1 MKKVIY
7 PKIGGP
13 ESIQIVEHTLD
24 DLASNQVK
32 VRVHRAG
39 INFADLMMR
48 QGLYGS
54 NPDFPFTPG
63 YEVSGEVMEYG
74 EHVNWIEKGQRVIAM
89 TGFGGYSE
97 EVIVDAKRIVP
108 IPDSISYDQAAAMPV
123 TYGTAY
129 HMLIYLGG
137 LKPGDSVLIHHAAG
151 GVGTAA
157 AQICQ
162 AFGAGLIIGTASKPK
177 KEFVESLGM
186 YFVDKDQDDFVEVC
200 KNLTEGKGVHQAIDP
215 VAGKHLMRSYNALR
229 NGGKLHCFGASSAV
243 PNERRSMIAA
253 FNMWRNTPKFNP
265 MDMMT
270 SNKSVFGVHMGRM
283 DDETIFEN
291 HLSDLG
297 KLMEQGKIKPIIDSV
312 WRFDEV
318 AEAQR
323 YIHNRKNKGKVLLD
337 FSPNKD

>member
-7 PKIGGP
+7 PKIGGTD
-13 ESIQIVEHTLD
+13 SIQIVEEKLD
-24 DLASNQVK
+24 LPKENQVK

-63 YEVSGEVMEYG
+63 YEASGEIIDLGKEIT
-74 EHVNWIEKGQRVIAM
+74 NLQLGQRVIAM

-97 EVIVDAKRIVP
+97 EVIVDSNRVVP
-108 IPDSISYDQAAAMPV
+108 IPDNISFDQAAAMPV

-129 HMLIYLGG
+129 HMLVHLGG
-137 LKPGDSVLIHHAAG
+137 LKKGDSVLIHHAAG

-162 AFGAGLIIGTASKPK
+162 AYGAGLIIGTASESK

-186 YFVDKDQDDFVEVC
+186 RFVNRDREDFVKVC
-200 KNLTEGKGVHQAIDP
+200 KDMTNGKGVHQAIDP

-243 PNERRSMIAA
+243 PNQKRSILAA
-253 FNMWRNTPKFNP
+253 IRMWINTPKFDP
-265 MDMMT
+265 IKMMN
-270 SNKSVFGVHMGRM
+270 SNKSLFGVHMGRLE
-283 DDETIFEN
+283 DEDIFAN
-291 HLSDLG
+291 HLAELG
-297 KLMEQGKIKPIIDSV
+297 ELMNQGKINPIIDSV
-312 WRFDEV
+312 WRFEKV
-318 AEAQR
+318 ADAQMHM
-323 YIHNRKNKGKVLLD
+323 HNRKNKGKVLLD
-337 FSPNKD
+337 FSPE

>member
-7 PKIGGP
+7 PKIGGTD
-13 ESIQIVEHTLD
+13 SIQIVEEKLD
-24 DLASNQVK
+24 LPKENQVK

-63 YEVSGEVMEYG
+63 YEASGEIIDLGKEIT
-74 EHVNWIEKGQRVIAM
+74 NLQLGQRVIAM

-97 EVIVDAKRIVP
+97 EVIVDSNRVVP
-108 IPDSISYDQAAAMPV
+108 IPDNISFDQAAAMPV

-129 HMLIYLGG
+129 HMLVHLGG
-137 LKPGDSVLIHHAAG
+137 LKKGDSVLIHHAAG

-162 AFGAGLIIGTASKPK
+162 AYGAGLIIGTASESK

-186 YFVDKDQDDFVEVC
+186 RFVNRDREDFVKVC
-200 KNLTEGKGVHQAIDP
+200 KDMTNGKGVHQAIDP

-243 PNERRSMIAA
+243 PNQKRSILAA
-253 FNMWRNTPKFNP
+253 IRMWINTPKFDP
-265 MDMMT
+265 IKMMN
-270 SNKSVFGVHMGRM
+270 SNKSLFGVHMGRLE
-283 DDETIFEN
+283 DEDIFAN
-291 HLSDLG
+291 HLAELG
-297 KLMEQGKIKPIIDSV
+297 ELMNQGEINPIIDSV
-312 WRFDEV
+312 WRFEKV
-318 AEAQR
+318 ADAQMHM
-323 YIHNRKNKGKVLLD
+323 HNRKNKGKVLLD
-337 FSPNKD
+337 FSPE